1 MKKITKMIIAAVTTI
16 SLSVGAGITAS
27 ADCVDPEMK
36 TVSLD
41 RIGDSTKFNCY
52 PNFGADILISNRA
65 VKNCLVVGED
75 ETLVIPKGKKM
86 VLNKGARING
96 TLYIEEGGYLAV
108 RGGRLYDGGKIVCDG
123 TISVGEKAGMTI
135 DRGSVFVVTELG
147 TLKYSADDLL
157 VSGTAEIA
165 CFGELNQKYLSDWD
179 QSVLLAKPV
188 CAVVGNSN
196 GMVSATAEKTLND
209 YLADMTDY
217 LTDFV
222 NNGDVIIYVSFLMD
236 NSSCIKMMQIG
247 GETTEIATVD
257 VGNLK
262 MLAEETMQW
271 VEEQNK

>member
-1 MKKITKMIIAAVTTI
+1 M
-16 SLSVGAGITAS
+16 
-27 ADCVDPEMK
+27 
-36 TVSLD
+36 
-41 RIGDSTKFNCY
+41 
-52 PNFGADILISNRA
+52 
-65 VKNCLVVGED
+65 
-75 ETLVIPKGKKM
+75 
-86 VLNKGARING
+86 
-96 TLYIEEGGYLAV
+96 
-108 RGGRLYDGGKIVCDG
+108 
-123 TISVGEKAGMTI
+123 
-135 DRGSVFVVTELG
+135 VTELG

-165 CFGELNQKYLSDWD
+165 CFGELDQKYLSVWD

-217 LTDFV
+217 LTGFA
-222 NNGDVIIYVSFLMD
+222 NNGDVILYVSFLMD
-236 NSSCIKMMQIG
+236 NSSCIKMKQIG
-247 GETTEIATVD
+247 GKTTEIATVD